1 MFVFLNGQIVPED
14 QAVVSAFD
22 RGFLFGD
29 GLFETMR
36 VCNGKPFRW
45 MQHLERFR
53 RGAEFLKITPPFSDE
68 ALYGFTG
75 ELIAKEKA
83 PNSVLRFTLSRG
95 RGGRGYATKDAGP
108 PTLVMF
114 LRPLPSGPGSGAPS
128 PPWKLITSSQRLLAG
143 DPLAQFK
150 TCNKLPQILARA
162 EAEAA
167 GADEALLLNT
177 DGFVVE
183 GSGSNLFWIQDGAVC
198 TPPLASGVL
207 AGVTRIVVLE
217 ICRQSGIPIRECNIS
232 PGDLRNTD
240 GIFLSVS
247 TLGIVEAQS
256 LDGLDL
262 PSSPIIR
269 KLQTEYDECLRRE
282 TA

>member
-1 MFVFLNGQIVPED
+1 MFVFLNGRIVPEE
-14 QAVVSAFD
+14 QAVISAFD

-36 VCNGKPFRW
+36 VCNSQPFRW
-45 MQHLERFR
+45 AQHLERFR
-53 RGAEFLKITPPFSDE
+53 RGAEFLKIKPPFSDE
-68 ALYGFTG
+68 ALRGFAG
-75 ELIAKEKA
+75 ELIAKEQA
-83 PNSVLRFTLSRG
+83 PDAVLRFTLSRG
-95 RGGRGYATKDAGP
+95 RGGRGYATKDAGS

-114 LRPLPSGPGSGAPS
+114 LRPLPSGLGSGAP
-128 PPWKLITSSQRLLAG
+128 PWRLTTSSQRLPAG

-177 DGFVVE
+177 EGFVVE
-183 GSGSNLFWIQDGAVC
+183 GSGSNLFWIQGGAVC
-198 TPPLASGVL
+198 TSPLAGGIL
-207 AGVTRIVVLE
+207 PGVTRMVVQE
-217 ICRQSGIPIRECNIS
+217 ICRQSAVPIREYNIS
-232 PGDLRNTD
+232 PEDLRNAD

-256 LDGLDL
+256 LDGRSC
-262 PSSPIIR
+262 PSSPIVH
-269 KLQTEYDECLRRE
+269 KLQAEYEKYLRLE